1 MAHIFKKYEF
11 QDEATAESR
20 IAALP
25 SATDEEGNSYP
36 THSHTIVKLG
46 YLVVTEGT
54 YDEEGNELTA
64 PVLSDKY
71 SVDVLWNKEEL
82 QKVIEEAVYD
92 EEGNL
97 VKEAVTETDY
107 PYGWSSKEVQYDEGW
122 VSPNGAHT
130 FFGWSFNS

>member
-1 MAHIFKKYEF
+1 MAHLFKKYEF
-11 QDEATAESR
+11 ASEEIAEQR

-71 SVDVLWNKEEL
+71 SVDVLWNEKEL
-82 QKVIEEAVYD
+82 LD
-92 EEGNL
+92 ENGEI
-97 VKEAVTETDY
+97 AY
-107 PYGWSSKEVQYDEGW
+107 PYGWASKEIQYNESW

-130 FFGWSFNS
+130 FMGWNFN

>member
-11 QDEATAESR
+11 QDEATADSR

-46 YLVVTEGT
+46 HLVVTEGT
-54 YDEEGNELTA
+54 YDDEGNQLTA
-64 PVLSDKY
+64 PVLASNY
-71 SVDVLWNKEEL
+71 SIDVLWNEEEL
-82 QKVIEEAVYD
+82 LD
-92 EEGNL
+92 ENGDI
-97 VKEAVTETDY
+97 AY
-107 PYGWSSKEVQYDEGW
+107 PYGWASKEVEYSESW

>member
-71 SVDVLWNKEEL
+71 SVDVLWNKEQIL
-82 QKVIEEAVYD
+82 KVIEEAVYD
-92 EEGNL
+92 GEGNL
-97 VKEAVTETDY
+97 VKAAVTEVDY
-107 PYGWSSKEVQYDEGW
+107 PYGWASKEVQYSESW

-130 FFGWSFNS
+130 FFGWNF